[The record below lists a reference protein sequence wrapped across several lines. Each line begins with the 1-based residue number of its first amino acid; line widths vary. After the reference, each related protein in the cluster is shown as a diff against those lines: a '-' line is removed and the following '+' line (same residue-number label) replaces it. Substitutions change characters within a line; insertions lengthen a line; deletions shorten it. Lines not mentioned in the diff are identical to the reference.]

1 MQIWTSATRWAD
13 TQAASNLDGAK
24 KDRPEGTHRA
34 TRSKG
39 LSARMGKRLSMF
51 PICLQLRPKCLGG
64 FTICCL
70 RPSQSNPVCA
80 CLVWEALSPSEPL
93 VDYSTAAAEPPPR
106 PHLYINLGL
115 IPPTGNYTFLV
126 PEQNSNT
133 IRFPNSI
140 GSQSQNLPT
149 LSSWMLQ
156 NSQELRGAPPTLVHG
171 SPTHS
176 TSQGA
181 RIEP

>member
-24 KDRPEGTHRA
+24 KDRPEGTHRV

-93 VDYSTAAAEPPPR
+93 VDYSTAAAEPPPQ

>member
-1 MQIWTSATRWAD
+1 
-13 TQAASNLDGAK
+13 
-24 KDRPEGTHRA
+24 
-34 TRSKG
+34 
-39 LSARMGKRLSMF
+39 MGKSLPMV

-64 FTICCL
+64 FIIYWL

-80 CLVWEALSPSEPL
+80 CLVWEALRPSEPL
-93 VDYSTAAAEPPPR
+93 VYYSAAAAEPPPQ
-106 PHLYINLGL
+106 PHLSINLGL

-133 IRFPNSI
+133 IRFPNSV

-156 NSQELRGAPPTLVHG
+156 NSQELRGAPPALVHG

-176 TSQGA
+176 TPQSATLSPRSPVKVREARPGLLQSYSQVPPFGFFL
-181 RIEP
+181 E